1 MLLTNNLE
9 KSQRQSLKF
18 FVSTF
23 QNETTNSNA
32 PLPKVKQASDPKKKL
47 RPISL
52 TSALSKIAEDFLVS
66 DYIEPALEEVVDP
79 N

>member
-9 KSQRQSLKF
+9 KTQRQSLKF
-18 FVSTF
+18 LSTF